1 MPAYAKGHRNR
12 MLRFSQLTYNS
23 SVQSDEQGVSIAEQL
38 RDARRASRAVSQ
50 ATASVHLAL
59 DFSELS
65 RIRVDTKT
73 ITIYVKSAAQQN
85 RLKQILPRISRALA
99 DEGFL
104 QQPEIRIRPVDEKVD
119 FSRPVAQGGPRE
131 MSQAALEAIDK
142 KADSM
147 AESALKDALK
157 ALAASLRKTP
167 QNDKREEG
175 AN

>member
-1 MPAYAKGHRNR
+1 
-12 MLRFSQLTYNS
+12 
-23 SVQSDEQGVSIAEQL
+23 
-38 RDARRASRAVSQ
+38 
-50 ATASVHLAL
+50 
-59 DFSELS
+59 
-65 RIRVDTKT
+65 
-73 ITIYVKSAAQQN
+73 
-85 RLKQILPRISRALA
+85 
-99 DEGFL
+99 
-104 QQPEIRIRPVDEKVD
+104 
-119 FSRPVAQGGPRE
+119 